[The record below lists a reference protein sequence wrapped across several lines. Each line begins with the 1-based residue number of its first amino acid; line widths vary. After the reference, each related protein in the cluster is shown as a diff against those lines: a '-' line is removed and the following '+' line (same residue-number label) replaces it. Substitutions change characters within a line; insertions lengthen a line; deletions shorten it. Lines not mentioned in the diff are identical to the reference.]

1 MTPNGFD
8 VQRIFLDVMNGKS
21 VATLQLL
28 IAQRRNVT
36 DVGRTHSHGP
46 PQLIPPLRPGNHSH
60 TLAHNIKLRH
70 QSSQQPAHTLIRK
83 ILKKRQIIRKSS
95 DIYAEPKHVFTLHTF
110 SQSGKQKRDLNVD
123 CF

>member
-36 DVGRTHSHGP
+36 DVGRTHNHGP
-46 PQLIPPLRPGNHSH
+46 PRLIPPPRPGNDSH

-70 QSSQQPAHTLIRK
+70 QSSQYPPHTLMQNSEEK
-83 ILKKRQIIRKSS
+83 LS
-95 DIYAEPKHVFTLHTF
+95 A
-110 SQSGKQKRDLNVD
+110 KQTSK
-123 CF
+123 

>member
-1 MTPNGFD
+1 MTLNGFD

-36 DVGRTHSHGP
+36 DVGRTHNHGP
-46 PQLIPPLRPGNHSH
+46 PQLIPPLHPGYHSH
-60 TLAHNIKLRH
+60 TPTQH
-70 QSSQQPAHTLIRK
+70 QAQASVITTACTYLHPQNSE
-83 ILKKRQIIRKSS
+83 KRQIIRKSS

-110 SQSGKQKRDLNVD
+110 SQSGKQKRDLNID

>member
-1 MTPNGFD
+1 MTLNGFD
-8 VQRIFLDVMNGKS
+8 VQRIFLDIMNGKS

-36 DVGRTHSHGP
+36 DVGRTHNHGP

-70 QSSQQPAHTLIRK
+70 QSSQQPAHTLLDK
-83 ILKKRQIIRKSS
+83 ILKKKTNNPQKFRHLCGLRNLVKVANRK
-95 DIYAEPKHVFTLHTF
+95 ET
-110 SQSGKQKRDLNVD
+110 
-123 CF
+123 